1 MAFAKKRPEERV
13 AMDGEEYGLFLAADK
28 GIPMN
33 VLIVDDEE
41 ACRKALSRLLEICG
55 HEVSTAADGVRAL
68 FRIGQERPEVVITDV
83 LMPKMD
89 GLKLQETIEEQFP
102 DIPIVLMTGQA
113 KGISMSDLQAKGK
126 LCISKPIRTGELL
139 DILKSLEEDRR
150 KKQPGGPED
159 QR

>member
-1 MAFAKKRPEERV
+1 
-13 AMDGEEYGLFLAADK
+13 MDGEEYGLFLAADK

-41 ACRKALSRLLEICG
+41 ACRKALGRLLEICG